1 MNIHHNTKSDRHDPL
16 KQHSRISKHQAL
28 RVEKSKSKMTTR
40 RRKIKKERSLDE
52 ALKETFPA
60 SDSVTKY

>member
-28 RVEKSKSKMTTR
+28 RDEKSKSKMTTR
-40 RRKIKKERSLDE
+40 RRKIKKKDH
-52 ALKETFPA
+52 
-60 SDSVTKY
+60 